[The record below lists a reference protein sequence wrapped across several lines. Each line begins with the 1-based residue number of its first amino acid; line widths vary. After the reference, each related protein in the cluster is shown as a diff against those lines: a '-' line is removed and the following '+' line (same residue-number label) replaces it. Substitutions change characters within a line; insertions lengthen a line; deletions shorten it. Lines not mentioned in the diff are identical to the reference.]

1 MKKYFLVS
9 LSLVLVFSTLALAAS
24 VSTRASADQPT
35 ILEFNTMA
43 GVPRPYTG
51 ATNSIRNLS
60 GGGLPWVI
68 RFAQGELKANG
79 KLELTVRG
87 LVLDPKDPDVIARG
101 IGGTNP
107 SATFMAIVSCL
118 SKDSGGN
125 PITTN
130 VSTGQF
136 PASKTG
142 NAKIEASIQLPK
154 PCIAPIIFVTSP
166 TGAWFAANGF

>member
-1 MKKYFLVS
+1 MKKVFLVS
-9 LSLVLVFSTLALAAS
+9 MALAIVLSTFAMAGS
-24 VSTRASADQPT
+24 VSTSAAADQPT
-35 ILEFNTMA
+35 ILEFNTMT

-51 ATNSIRNLS
+51 AANPIRNLP

-68 RFAQGELKANG
+68 KFAQGELKANG
-79 KLELTVRG
+79 KLEITIRG
-87 LVLDPKDPDVIARG
+87 LVLDPRDPDVITRG

-118 SKDSGGN
+118 SKDTGGN
-125 PITTN
+125 PVTTN
-130 VSTGQF
+130 VLTSQF

-142 NAKIEASIQLPK
+142 NAKIEASIDLPK

>member
-1 MKKYFLVS
+1 MKKLFLVS
-9 LSLVLVFSTLALAAS
+9 LVLFMVLSTFAVAAS
-24 VSTRASADQPT
+24 VSTSAAADQPT
-35 ILEFNTMA
+35 ILEFNTMT

-51 ATNSIRNLS
+51 ATNPIRNLS

-68 RFAQGELKANG
+68 KFAQGELKANG
-79 KLELTVRG
+79 KLEVTVRG

-107 SATFMAIVSCL
+107 SPTFMAIVSCL
-118 SKDSGGN
+118 SKDTGGN
-125 PITTN
+125 PVTTN
-130 VSTGQF
+130 VSTAQF

-154 PCIAPIIFVTSP
+154 PCIAPIIFITSP